1 MWHAR
6 LSGLLAGT
14 FTQLPTMER
23 NAHETFDIDKV
34 NHLVAALADINGLI
48 GTAEAA
54 EPAAFQLLI
63 EAPGD
68 ASFKM
73 SAEGAST
80 SHSRGTEVSA
90 DFLGSLK
97 ELAVAELHARREIVL
112 QDLGALGSI
121 PPRGKRKAPAP
132 NARQGG
138 DTGHDRR
145 YQETAP
151 HRACH

>member
-1 MWHAR
+1 MK
-6 LSGLLAGT
+6 LT
-14 FTQLPTMER
+14 
-23 NAHETFDIDKV
+23 DIDKV

-54 EPAAFQLLI
+54 EPARLQLLI

-80 SHSRGTEVSA
+80 SHSRGTEVSP
-90 DFLGSLK
+90 DFLARLK

-112 QDLGALGSI
+112 KDLTSLGV
-121 PPRGKRKAPAP
+121 
-132 NARQGG
+132 
-138 DTGHDRR
+138 DTAAG
-145 YQETAP
+145 
-151 HRACH
+151 

>member
-1 MWHAR
+1 LTPINAADAALLSSVRDIDAAAEQGKERGMR
-6 LSGLLAGT
+6 LA
-14 FTQLPTMER
+14 
-23 NAHETFDIDKV
+23 DIDKV

-48 GTAEAA
+48 GTAETA
-54 EPAAFQLLI
+54 EVATYQLLI

-90 DFLGSLK
+90 GFLTSLK

-112 QDLGALGSI
+112 KDLGALGV
-121 PPRGKRKAPAP
+121 
-132 NARQGG
+132 
-138 DTGHDRR
+138 DTVPG
-145 YQETAP
+145 
-151 HRACH
+151 